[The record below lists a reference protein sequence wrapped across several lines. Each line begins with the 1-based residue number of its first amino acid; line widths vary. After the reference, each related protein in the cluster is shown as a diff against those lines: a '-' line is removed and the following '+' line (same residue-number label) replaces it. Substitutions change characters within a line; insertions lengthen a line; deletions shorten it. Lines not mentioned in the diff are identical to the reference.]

1 MKKFC
6 LMPSLLL
13 LGLLLGG
20 CSVFDGQY
28 VRVTP
33 HAVQS
38 SQGQQESSGIRTYA
52 ELRAALTEMTAVGR
66 ESMVLLTQDYPEP
79 LLEENME
86 SAKLYACTY
95 DPIGAYA
102 VEDMTY
108 EIGTKGGQTAVAVSI
123 SYRHSQSDIR
133 GIVELESADELE
145 ASVLQAMEQIESR
158 HVVLVHGYKDTDFG
172 QMVQKL
178 AQANPKSIMECPQ
191 VTADAYG
198 RGATRLVELTFSYE
212 NSKDV
217 LQQMQVQVRNVFD
230 SASLYVSGD
239 GEDHQKLSQL
249 YSFLMDRFNYTMDT
263 SITPSYSLLRHG
275 VGDSRAFAMVFSAMC
290 RDAGLEC
297 LMVTGTKNAEPWIW
311 NIVRDGERYYHLDL
325 TQCKEDGFFHERT
338 DDAMSGYVWDYS
350 AFPAC
355 GGAARETTA
364 EEP

>member
-1 MKKFC
+1 MKKTGAFFG
-6 LMPSLLL
+6 LLL
-13 LGLLLGG
+13 LAALLGG

-33 HAVQS
+33 HEMQS
-38 SQGQQESSGIRTYA
+38 SQGQQESSGVRTYV
-52 ELRAALTEMTAVGR
+52 ELRSALTEMVAAGR
-66 ESMVLLTQDYPEP
+66 ESMVILTQDYPEL

-86 SAKLYACTY
+86 SAKLYVCSY

-102 VEDMTY
+102 VEDLTY
-108 EIGTKGGQTAVAVSI
+108 EIGTKGGQMAVAITV

-133 GIVELESADELE
+133 GIVQLDSVDELE
-145 ASVLQAMEQIESR
+145 GSVLQSMEQIESR
-158 HVVLVHGYKDTDFG
+158 HVVLVHGYKVTDFG
-172 QMVQKL
+172 QMVQNL
-178 AQANPKSIMECPQ
+178 AQANPQTIMECPQ
-191 VTADAYG
+191 VTADTYG
-198 RGATRLVELTFSYE
+198 RGSTRLVELTFSYE
-212 NSKDV
+212 NSRDV
-217 LQQMQVQVRNVFD
+217 LRQMQTQVRNVFD
-230 SASLYVSGD
+230 SAALYVSGD

-275 VGDSRAFAMVFSAMC
+275 VGDSRAFAMVFAAMC

-297 LMVTGTKNAEPWIW
+297 LMVTGTKNAEPWTW
-311 NIVRDGERYYHLDL
+311 NIVLDGEKYYHLDL
-325 TQCKEDGFFHERT
+325 TQCKEDGFFYERT

-355 GGAARETTA
+355 GVMPRETTA